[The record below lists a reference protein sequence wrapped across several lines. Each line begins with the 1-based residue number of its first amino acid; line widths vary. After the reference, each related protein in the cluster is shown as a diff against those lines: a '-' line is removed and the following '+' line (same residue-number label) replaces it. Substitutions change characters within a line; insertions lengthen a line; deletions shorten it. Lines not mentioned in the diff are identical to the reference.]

1 MRRWKAKKLKQ
12 LVLVV
17 DMQEKLMF
25 TPVNVSNYF
34 WTQRTDTPCLVPSSF
49 YDEKTLESLPWI
61 SSLHHCHK
69 KKFADGQDPVFM
81 RGSRHSRYS
90 GYYEKSKM
98 TGVFLDKLF
107 SRYVRQDK
115 KTIWFKKDWLAYKLS
130 VERKLR
136 DHVEKHRLYVHS
148 NTWRSMNFKPCE
160 EGEAYG
166 SLSIIGIDQPTYLIP
181 SVLVNGKVVR
191 VNTNDEESVLDY
203 DKRVDAI
210 KKLIA
215 IDEKI
220 STLTI

>member
-1 MRRWKAKKLKQ
+1 
-12 LVLVV
+12 
-17 DMQEKLMF
+17 MQEKLMF

-34 WTQRTDTPCLVPSSF
+34 WTQKTDTPCLVPSNF
-49 YDEKTLESLPWI
+49 YDEQTLESLPCI
-61 SSLHHCHK
+61 SSLPFNLK
-69 KKFADGQDPVFM
+69 KDFADGQDPVFM

-98 TGVFLDKLF
+98 TGLFLSELF
-107 SRYVRQDK
+107 ARYVRRDK

-130 VERKLR
+130 VEQKLR
-136 DHVEKHRLYVHS
+136 DHVEKHRLYVHFS
-148 NTWRSMNFKPCE
+148 TWRSMNFKPCE
-160 EGEAYG
+160 EDKDYG
-166 SLSIIGIDQPTYLIP
+166 WLSIIGIDQPTYMIP

-191 VNTNDEESVLDY
+191 VNTNDEESVIDY

>member
-1 MRRWKAKKLKQ
+1 MRKWKAKKLKQ
-12 LVLVV
+12 LVLAA

-34 WTQRTDTPCLVPSSF
+34 WTQRVDTPCLVPSNF
-49 YDEKTLESLPWI
+49 YDEQTLESLPWI
-61 SSLHHCHK
+61 SSLPFNLK
-69 KKFADGQDPVFM
+69 KDFANGQDPVFM
-81 RGSRHSRYS
+81 RGSRHSRYC
-90 GYYEKSKM
+90 GYFEKSKM
-98 TGVFLDKLF
+98 TGLFLDKLF
-107 SRYVRQDK
+107 ARYVRLDK

-136 DHVEKHRLYVHS
+136 DHVEKHHLYVHS
-148 NTWRSMNFKPCE
+148 NTWRSMSFKPCE
-160 EGEAYG
+160 EGEDYG
-166 SLSIIGIDQPTYLIP
+166 SLSIIGIDQPTYLMP

-191 VNTNDEESVLDY
+191 VNTNDEESVIDY

>member
-1 MRRWKAKKLKQ
+1 MVRTLKQ
-12 LVLVV
+12 LVLVA
-17 DMQEKLMF
+17 DMEKLMF
-25 TPVNVSNYF
+25 TPENVSNYF
-34 WTQRTDTPCLVPSSF
+34 WTQRIDTPCLVPSSF
-49 YDEKTLESLPWI
+49 YDKETLESLPWI
-61 SSLHHCHK
+61 SSLHPCHK
-69 KKFADGQDPVFM
+69 ERFADGQDPVFM

-90 GYYEKSKM
+90 GNYEKSKM
-98 TGVFLDKLF
+98 TGVFLSELF
-107 SRYVRQDK
+107 ARYVRLDK

-136 DHVEKHRLYVHS
+136 DHAEKHRLYVHS

-160 EGEAYG
+160 EGNDYG
-166 SLSIIGIDQPTYLIP
+166 WLSIIGIDQPTYMIP

-191 VNTNDEESVLDY
+191 VNIDDEESVIDY

-215 IDEKI
+215 VDEKI

>member
-1 MRRWKAKKLKQ
+1 MRRWKAKKSKQ
-12 LVLVV
+12 LVLVA
-17 DMQEKLMF
+17 DMQEKLIF

-49 YDEKTLESLPWI
+49 YDKETLESLPCI
-61 SSLHHCHK
+61 SSLHPWHK
-69 KKFADGQDPVFM
+69 ERFADGQDPVFM

-107 SRYVRQDK
+107 ARYVRLDK

-136 DHVEKHRLYVHS
+136 DHAEKHRLYVHS
-148 NTWRSMNFKPCE
+148 NTWRSMSFKPCE
-160 EGEAYG
+160 EGEDYG
-166 SLSIIGIDQPTYLIP
+166 SLSIIGIDQPTYLMP

-191 VNTNDEESVLDY
+191 VNTNDEESVIDY